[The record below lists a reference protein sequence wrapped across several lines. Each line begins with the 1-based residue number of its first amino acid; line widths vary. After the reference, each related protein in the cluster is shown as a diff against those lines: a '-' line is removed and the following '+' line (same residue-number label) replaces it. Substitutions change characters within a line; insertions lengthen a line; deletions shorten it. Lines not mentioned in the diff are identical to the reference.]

1 MMFAITGLFT
11 LSLGLL
17 AQAFV
22 PLPEHLTQKST
33 AAPAC
38 LGKNLK
44 LLLLNYRI
52 ENLFKN
58 ENTVNSLKGLS
69 KEKIG

>member
-22 PLPEHLTQKST
+22 PLQKST

-38 LGKNLK
+38 LGKDLNFNCKTNGIKK
-44 LLLLNYRI
+44 LFND
-52 ENLFKN
+52 ENA
-58 ENTVNSLKGLS
+58 ENSLKVLS